1 MPSQSRSSR
10 PVRALLIAVM
20 IVAPLSVFAS
30 LPWLKEQPDGVV
42 FVFTGIA
49 STLTVLAARAFGI
62 LQERGLDEW
71 HRSAARFSSQWGW
84 LAGASLVALLLAWPP
99 VRDLVVSLSA
109 NLAGIADPDQKL
121 VVLAFVFGFIAT
133 VLAQLMCTAV
143 LGMIWASWKLRGPRD
158 PA

>member
-1 MPSQSRSSR
+1 MPSQSRSRR
-10 PVRALLIAVM
+10 PTRALLIAIM
-20 IVAPLSVFAS
+20 IVAPLSVFVS
-30 LPWLKEQPDGVV
+30 IPWLKEQPDGVV

-49 STLTVLAARAFGI
+49 STLTVLAALAFGI

-71 HRSAARFSSQWGW
+71 HRSAARFSTQWGW

-99 VRDLVVSLSA
+99 IRDLVVSLSA
-109 NLAGIADPDQKL
+109 NLAGVADPDHKL

-133 VLAQLMCTAV
+133 VLAQVMCIAV
-143 LGMIWASWKLRGPRD
+143 LGTVWASWKLRGPRD